1 MTLLPI
7 LLPKGYKP
15 KVAVG
20 QKITAGK
27 ALAQKLTGSKDE
39 VVHLAKDLGISPK
52 AAIKSLKKTLGSRFE
67 KGDIIA
73 IKKKFGLGKKQIIS
87 EFSGTLVKI
96 EEDTGDLF
104 VRIASDEEAL
114 GEPIISPV
122 DGIVD
127 FCDNEKIVLK
137 TEKTTILVEKS
148 SGKGVR
154 GNLLILNKKEIED
167 EDVKKE
173 VEEKIVAGQCFEK
186 AAIFKILAM
195 GGLGIIALNSC
206 EQDLKDVFERSL
218 NKPIFLISEENY
230 KKLEKY
236 QGGEVYLD
244 AENKAIVI
252 L

>member
-1 MTLLPI
+1 MTLLPV

-15 KVAVG
+15 KVDVG

-27 ALAQKLTGSKDE
+27 VLAQKLIGSKDE
-39 VVHLAKDLGISPK
+39 VIHLAKDLGVSPK
-52 AAIKSLKKTLGSRFE
+52 TAIKSLKKALGSRFD

-73 IKKKFGLGKKQIIS
+73 VKKKFGLGKKQIIS

-104 VRIASDEEAL
+104 VRIISEE
-114 GEPIISPV
+114 EVTEDPIISPV

-137 TEKTTILVEKS
+137 TEKTTVLVEKVC
-148 SGKGVR
+148 GKGVR
-154 GNLLILNKKEIED
+154 GSLLILDKKEVED

-173 VEEKIVAGQCFEK
+173 VEDKIIVGQCFEK

-195 GGLGIIALNSC
+195 GGLGVIALNTC
-206 EQDLKDVFERSL
+206 EQDLKDVFERSSG
-218 NKPIFLISEENY
+218 KPIFLVSEENY

-236 QGGEVYLD
+236 QGKEVYLD
-244 AENKAIVI
+244 SENKAIVV